1 MLSHR
6 AIIILAKGVVT
17 VECNDELTEDRE
29 QEGLCDWCGRRSAQ
43 ETFFVPSR
51 GVFNLC
57 SDCRMFLVAV
67 LLDSG

>member
-6 AIIILAKGVVT
+6 AIIMLAKGVVI

-29 QEGLCDWCGRRSAQ
+29 QEELCDWCGRNCSQ
-43 ETFFVPSR
+43 GTFFVPGR
-51 GVFNLC
+51 GIFNLC
-57 SDCRMFLVAV
+57 GDCRVFLVAV